1 MKLLPHFNSYR
12 VLSAILLAASTVSFS
27 MIPQLVDAQPGGI
40 LGGGRASRRAT
51 ASHVNATLIADTT
64 AIESGKSYRLG
75 VLFTMDDDW
84 HIYWHTPGETGLP
97 TEIEWALPEGFSAG
111 PLHWPTPEEFN
122 DSGIKAKGYGH
133 EVLLFTTITPPENIP
148 AGEIVLTANTSW
160 LVCKAD
166 GSCIPGDAELTLALP
181 VGVAAASDQ
190 APVFD
195 RYASRVS
202 ADSATAPTPE
212 ATPAETT
219 QTPEDTRPENGNV
232 PKVEGQLFS
241 FLPND
246 WNSSA
251 SVSLPLMLL
260 FAFLGGLIL
269 NIMPCVLPVLSIKVL
284 SFVRQAD
291 QDPKRIF
298 KLGLAFTAGVFV
310 SFLALALVVVLARG
324 AGGQVGWG
332 FQMQEPRFVII
343 MSAVVLAF
351 GLSLFGV
358 FEIELPGSAIH
369 NVEGLQHR
377 EGPTGAF
384 FNGVLA
390 TALATPCTA
399 PMLGPALGFAFTQ
412 SSAMIFVF
420 FAAIAGGLSLPYLLL
435 SAQPKWMKFIPKP
448 GNWMNTFKQFMG
460 FLLLATVVWLMSVL
474 GSQTGSEG
482 VVWTLAFLTC
492 VALACWLIGIGTDLR
507 ATRNR
512 KLFTTIAAV
521 LVLGNGYFYFVENYL
536 GSLKRAETG
545 GVQVAE
551 IQWQPFSLELIEQ
564 NAAEGKTMFVDFT
577 ADWCVTCKINEKTA
591 LASSDIVKA
600 FEDQGIVP
608 IKADWT
614 NKDPVIGEALKLF
627 GRSGVPLYVI
637 FPGERPSEP
646 ILLPDGLITSG
657 DVLEALEEAK

>member
-1 MKLLPHFNSYR
+1 MKRLLHNNSNR
-12 VLSAILLAASTVSFS
+12 VLLAILMAVFTASFS
-27 MIPQLVDAQPGGI
+27 IFPQLVDAQPGGI
-40 LGGGRASRRAT
+40 LGGGRVSRRAA
-51 ASHVNATLIADTT
+51 ASHVSSVVVADTT
-64 AIESGKSYRLG
+64 AIESGKPFRLG
-75 VLFTMDDDW
+75 VLFTMEDEW
-84 HIYWHTPGETGLP
+84 HIYWHTPGDAGLP
-97 TEIEWALPEGFSAG
+97 TEIEWVLPEGFSAG
-111 PLHWPTPEEFN
+111 PLQWPTPEDFN

-133 EVLLFTTITPPENIP
+133 EVLLFATITPPENVS
-148 AGEIVLTANTSW
+148 AGEVVLSANASW

-190 APVFD
+190 AAVFD
-195 RYASRVS
+195 QYATRVPAES
-202 ADSATAPTPE
+202 GTAPTPE
-212 ATPAETT
+212 ATPAEA
-219 QTPEDTRPENGNV
+219 TPTIDDTKPKNGNV

-246 WNSSA
+246 WNASA

-291 QDPKRIF
+291 QDPKRIL

-512 KLFTTIAAV
+512 KLLTIIAAV
-521 LVLGNGYFYFVENYL
+521 LVLGNSYFYFVENYL

-551 IQWQPFSLELIEQ
+551 IQWQPFSLGLIEK
-564 NAAEGKTMFVDFT
+564 NAADGKTTFVDFT

-591 LASSDIVKA
+591 LASSEVVKA

-637 FPGERPSEP
+637 FPGERPGEP